1 MFGLPA
7 HGKSDATGLPRTP
20 ARSLEQ
26 PLPDSIPPGMIADAN
41 SAREIS
47 RRIDRDQCNVSHRR
61 TFIGIVE
68 TGVKR

>member
-1 MFGLPA
+1 
-7 HGKSDATGLPRTP
+7 
-20 ARSLEQ
+20 
-26 PLPDSIPPGMIADAN
+26 MIADAN

-61 TFIGIVE
+61 TYIGIVE